1 MYVRAHSAAGA
12 ADHGTKRDKPH
23 WGARKIREFIVRRLA
38 GDVRILARSRQAV
51 LDRRGLVKRA
61 RARLNRADG
70 TPLSIAASPMR

>member
-1 MYVRAHSAAGA
+1 MS
-12 ADHGTKRDKPH
+12 
-23 WGARKIREFIVRRLA
+23 
-38 GDVRILARSRQAV
+38 ILARSTVQAV